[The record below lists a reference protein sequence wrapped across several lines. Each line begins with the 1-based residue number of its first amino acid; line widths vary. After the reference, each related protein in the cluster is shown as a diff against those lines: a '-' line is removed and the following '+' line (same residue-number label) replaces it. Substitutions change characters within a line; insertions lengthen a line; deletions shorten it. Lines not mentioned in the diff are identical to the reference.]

1 MVSARRTLR
10 CRRLEKPATSLPCPG
25 VKRHPPGY
33 EGGSEKWHGGQSE
46 FHVNVKK
53 PRAIQGD
60 YMRLRVSI
68 LTLVCSAWLITSS
81 SFSNAVSAATPQGS
95 SSARDLTS
103 LVTQLELV
111 VFGSTRKS
119 SPLAERIRNLEIH
132 AMCQA
137 QTGTLKNRVD
147 KLVQEIGLS
156 TSPSQAKSETE
167 SKKGRTA
174 ESRTQ
179 RKAECKTATPAPP
192 FAPPIGTTA
201 NTKPHDAATAANHS
215 RDHHIGQT
223 ATRTAES
230 KAAEVRQALLQGI
243 KLHQD
248 GKLSDAEVKFKQVL
262 RLEPYNADAC
272 FSLGSLA
279 ESKGDLAGALG
290 FYSTAAL
297 ANPNDREARDAV
309 LQVQEHIAQ
318 QQGPFVNPLS
328 VAQAGSTPLLQAR
341 ASEFTAAEIQQQG
354 LLYPQAPAYATLGT
368 PTFPSGSIRPSSQP
382 VPTLNVGQNPQP
394 RPSTGKAVARGLA
407 RVAVGAALNYSGLHC
422 PLCNILRGF

>member
-1 MVSARRTLR
+1 
-10 CRRLEKPATSLPCPG
+10 
-25 VKRHPPGY
+25 
-33 EGGSEKWHGGQSE
+33 
-46 FHVNVKK
+46 
-53 PRAIQGD
+53 
-60 YMRLRVSI
+60 MRLRVSL
-68 LTLVCSAWLITSS
+68 LTLACSAWLVTSS
-81 SFSNAVSAATPQGS
+81 GFGSAASAATPQAT

-103 LVTQLELV
+103 LVTQMELV

-119 SPLAERIRNLEIH
+119 EPLAERIRNLEVH

-137 QTGTLKNRVD
+137 QTGTLKSRVD

-156 TSPSQAKSETE
+156 TSQNKVESKTE
-167 SKKGRTA
+167 SKTARTA
-174 ESRTQ
+174 ERKPE
-179 RKAECKTATPAPP
+179 RKAESKATTTAPP
-192 FAPPIGTTA
+192 FAPPIGITRPRHVTPGA
-201 NTKPHDAATAANHS
+201 SHTGDRLS
-215 RDHHIGQT
+215 GQT
-223 ATRTAES
+223 ATGTAES
-230 KAAEVRQALLQGI
+230 KADEVRQALLQGI

-328 VAQAGSTPLLQAR
+328 VAQNGSTPLLQAR

-382 VPTLNVGQNPQP
+382 VPTLNVGQNPPP